1 MVEQENDTRSA
12 TNRFSQVSYYKKSLL
27 RILLAEDDLEMRR
40 MLSWYL
46 QKKGCNVTACK
57 DGNDLMRHLGLPVP
71 LEDFQG
77 FDLIISDIRMPGA
90 TGLQVLEAAKEFD
103 DFPPIILITAF
114 PDKQTLDL
122 AKRLGAAAILSKP
135 FDMDDL
141 LTEISQI
148 FPLGLISKKAQLP
161 LSKQE
166 PVAVRFPLDLCF
178 RHDLE
183 AEHIKDFVHNMAAKL
198 NRFNNH
204 IKHCRVVL
212 DQSGANHQKNRLYHV
227 TINIDVPGKTI
238 AVTHDSGTESGFED
252 LYISIHF
259 AFGAAIRRLKRYLQ
273 KHGST
278 NKKQKI
284 LTGPKNI

>member
-1 MVEQENDTRSA
+1 MVKEERCTSFA
-12 TNRFSQVSYYKKSLL
+12 TNYSPQNYYYKQSPL

-46 QKKGCNVTACK
+46 QKKGCNVVACK
-57 DGNDLMRHLGLPVP
+57 DGNDLMRHLGFLGP
-71 LEDFQG
+71 LEYFHG
-77 FDLIISDIRMPGA
+77 FDLIISDIRMPGV
-90 TGLQVLEAAKEFD
+90 TGLQVLETAKEFD
-103 DFPPIILITAF
+103 DFPPMILITAF

-135 FDMDDL
+135 FDMDAL

-148 FPLGLISKKAQLP
+148 FPLGLISEKAQLP

-178 RHDLE
+178 RHDLDS
-183 AEHIKDFVHNMAAKL
+183 EHIKDFVHNMAAKL

-204 IKHCRVVL
+204 IEHCRVVL
-212 DQSGANHQKNRLYHV
+212 DQSGAHHQRNRLYHV

-238 AVTHDSGTESGFED
+238 AVKHDSETSSGSED
-252 LYISIHF
+252 LYLSIHV
-259 AFGAAIRRLKRYLQ
+259 AFGTAIRRLKRYFE
-273 KHGST
+273 KHCST
-278 NKKQKI
+278 KRR
-284 LTGPKNI
+284 